1 MFRIDDESTIHIT
14 RGDVGVIEV
23 DVLDDNGEQHIFKPG
38 DIVRLQVY
46 VRKQHANV
54 VLAKEVRVLEETP
67 TVDIN
72 LESADTKLGDIINKP
87 VDYWYEIEINP
98 DTVPQTIIG
107 YDEDGPRSSDSIPKE
122 ATSKYDS
129 S

>member
-87 VDYWYEIEINP
+87 VDYWYEVEMNP
-98 DTVPQTIIG
+98 YTVPQTIIG
-107 YDEDGPRSSDSIPKE
+107 YDEDGPKIFRLYPEGGDI
-122 ATSKYDS
+122 
-129 S
+129 